1 MLAKILAVVL
11 LVEATLC
18 QESDD
23 SVRRLRFRRPR
34 PKLIDVENPEGDLR
48 GSPVEL
54 NLAESAL
61 TPSRPQSS
69 GNAALEALI
78 ATAQRED
85 TPAGPPQPQVLEIEE
100 VPTQRPLRAQEAEA
114 RPATRSRT
122 RGNLNGVNRRPRPQG
137 GERSEERRRPNGP
150 REDPIATLERYS
162 HKNDDGSFTF
172 GYVAADGSFR
182 EETRGVDCIT
192 RGKYGYIDPEGVK
205 REYTYTSGLPC
216 TGDEE
221 ESEDN
226 LQSLDGDISIDDPVD
241 PKERFRQTVSEQL
254 SEEQI
259 PAAARPRRPV
269 QRRPA
274 QEPVESAAPAAP
286 AATSQFAN
294 FGANRAVVPE
304 RRPTPNRVTPRPR
317 PAPQPATPVQSGSFD
332 FDAELDGFTLNRPAI
347 KFDNAPAAN
356 PNSFSSSIAF
366 NQNSGTFQTSLQQNV
381 QGGVALNLQNQ
392 AAPAGTT
399 AAPRTTVPVRTTSQT
414 FAPTPATPAPTAA
427 TPAPS
432 VQTIPAGT
440 IKLDFQPLNI
450 PNIAAVKTPVALPPA
465 TPAPEAPRQSQPAA
479 PATPKPVPAAAPAPA
494 PVAAPTPA
502 APSQPANT
510 FFVFS
515 PFGQQQPQPAPN
527 ARPVQTPVNP
537 NAFQIRPVS
546 SSVPAPQ
553 RAPAP
558 APAPAVQR
566 IPQQPASV
574 QRIPA
579 PQPVQPRPAPQAV
592 QPRPAAVPQRIVP
605 SQPQQVVQ
613 PQSRPVQS
621 TPQLQ
626 FGFQPVSQGQQ
637 RPAQQRPAPFTAFGG
652 GAPRQR
658 PVQQVQLGVP
668 PQLQAGQQR
677 PAAAAPQFAQF
688 DSRFQPQARPQAAQP
703 GQPQLRPAQFQ
714 PGSRPAA
721 APQFSVFNPLQ
732 AFRGA

>member
-18 QESDD
+18 QENDD

-34 PKLIDVENPEGDLR
+34 PKLIDIENPDGDLR

-54 NLAESAL
+54 NLAESAI

-85 TPAGPPQPQVLEIEE
+85 KPAGPPQPQVLEIEE

-114 RPATRSRT
+114 RPIRT
-122 RGNLNGVNRRPRPQG
+122 RNRGNVNGVNRRPRPQG
-137 GERSEERRRPNGP
+137 GERSEDRRRPNGP

-254 SEEQI
+254 TEEQI
-259 PAAARPRRPV
+259 PVAARPRRPV

-274 QEPVESAAPAAP
+274 QEPTESESPA
-286 AATSQFAN
+286 TNQFAN

-317 PAPQPATPVQSGSFD
+317 PAPQPAAPVQSGSFD

-347 KFDNAPAAN
+347 KFDNAPVAN

-450 PNIAAVKTPVALPPA
+450 PNIAAVQTPVALPPA

-479 PATPKPVPAAAPAPA
+479 PATPRPVPAAAPV

-502 APSQPANT
+502 AAPAKAPAAPTQPANT

-527 ARPVQTPVNP
+527 ARPVQTPLNP

-546 SSVPAPQ
+546 GSVPAPQ

-558 APAPAVQR
+558 AAAPAPAVQR
-566 IPQQPASV
+566 IPQQPAV
-574 QRIPA
+574 QRIPQQPAVQRVPA
-579 PQPVQPRPAPQAV
+579 PQPVQSRPAPQPV

-605 SQPQQVVQ
+605 SQPQQVQ
-613 PQSRPVQS
+613 TRPVQS

-637 RPAQQRPAPFTAFGG
+637 RPAPFTAFGG

-658 PVQQVQLGVP
+658 PVQQVQQRPVQLGVP
-668 PQLQAGQQR
+668 PQR

-688 DSRFQPQARPQAAQP
+688 DSRFQPQARPQP
-703 GQPQLRPAQFQ
+703 GQQQLRPAQFQ